1 MKFTSALLPLV
12 VLVSLTLANAANIT
26 ASVNHRQAKAF
37 RMDKEKT
44 IASNEI
50 SQFLNTKN
58 IVKTI
63 VKLVFGNSEES
74 TATSRQVLNLLV
86 KVLDMLKTSFTQRNA
101 RSASS
106 SNRGLKESIDDA
118 AVASIS
124 MLKGFV
130 RSALSTDQ
138 QCVQKHICEAA
149 TQASR
154 ESRELGY
161 VISQFGGY
169 ASSYVLDSQKSIPT
183 NANYEAARFGRSGGS
198 CQTKYNCSEKD
209 F

>member
-1 MKFTSALLPLV
+1 MKFALVPFL
-12 VLVSLTLANAANIT
+12 VLVSLALVSA
-26 ASVNHRQAKAF
+26 VNTTSGHRQAKAF

-44 IASNEI
+44 LGGNEI

-63 VKLVFGNSEES
+63 MKLVFGTSEES

-106 SNRGLKESIDDA
+106 TRGIKESVDDA
-118 AVASIS
+118 AVAGIS
-124 MLKGFV
+124 MAKGFV
-130 RSALSTDQ
+130 RSFLSSDQ
-138 QCVQKHICEAA
+138 QCQQRHICDAA
-149 TQASR
+149 AQASR

-161 VISQFGGY
+161 LIAQLGGY
-169 ASSYVLDSQKSIPT
+169 ASSYVFDGQKT
-183 NANYEAARFGRSGGS
+183 NPLQSNSEAARVGRSGAD
-198 CQTKYNCSEKD
+198 CKQVYNCSEKQEL
-209 F
+209 

>member
-1 MKFTSALLPLV
+1 MKFLIASTVTLLLLV
-12 VLVSLTLANAANIT
+12 TFVTAANST
-26 ASVNHRQAKAF
+26 AGSSRQAKAF
-37 RMDKEKT
+37 RMAESNSRQGSDKP

-63 VKLVFGNSEES
+63 VKLVFGTSEES

-101 RSASS
+101 RSSS
-106 SNRGLKESIDDA
+106 TRGLKDTADDA
-118 AVASIS
+118 AVAGIS

-130 RSALSTDQ
+130 RSALTAETACSAR
-138 QCVQKHICEAA
+138 HICDAA
-149 TQASR
+149 AAASR

-161 VISQFGGY
+161 LIAQVGG
-169 ASSYVLDSQKSIPT
+169 
-183 NANYEAARFGRSGGS
+183 
-198 CQTKYNCSEKD
+198 
-209 F
+209 

>member
-1 MKFTSALLPLV
+1 MKF
-12 VLVSLTLANAANIT
+12 VLVLAPLLISLALVNATNVT
-26 ASVNHRQAKAF
+26 SSSNQRQAKAF

-44 IASNEI
+44 LGSNEI

-63 VKLVFGNSEES
+63 VKLVFGTSEES

-86 KVLDMLKTSFTQRNA
+86 KVLDMLKTSFAQRNA

-106 SNRGLKESIDDA
+106 VRGLKDSMDDA
-118 AVASIS
+118 AVAGIS

-130 RSALSTDQ
+130 RSALSTEQ
-138 QCVQKHICEAA
+138 QCVQRHLCEAA
-149 TQASR
+149 GQASR

-161 VISQFGGY
+161 LITQLGG
-169 ASSYVLDSQKSIPT
+169 
-183 NANYEAARFGRSGGS
+183 
-198 CQTKYNCSEKD
+198 
-209 F
+209 